1 MSLVFE
7 AAVIAAVVMLSLRR
21 GVFLVAAL
29 LRSRPMPTLSD
40 HPSITVLVPAWHEAQ
55 AAERLLSGLARLDY
69 PHGELSFVLVCDGCT
84 DNTPA
89 LFHTW
94 ANGRSDA
101 RVVELPQR
109 AGKPAALNAG
119 LDETHTDLVVVL
131 DADLAPRPN
140 FLVELVRPFADGRV
154 VAAAA
159 YLRPA
164 NADRNI
170 VTRYA
175 AVTTWV
181 HQLVTSAGT
190 DRLGLNPPTLG
201 AAAYC
206 MTALRRIGGF
216 PMVPIGED
224 VATSAALISRGGRTR
239 FVATAVADNI
249 VVSDVDDYLRQH
261 VRWSRGVF
269 GSWRPG
275 VRGPWAQRLESAVST
290 IGYGDRLVFAAAV
303 AGAIAGAVPIWV
315 PFLYL
320 AIPGLEIVAAL
331 LKAGVYWKIP
341 SFLFSTAIV
350 FGLDVLGAVAAVVLH
365 LARRPSLWHSPRTR
379 TVDVNANR

>member
-7 AAVIAAVVMLSLRR
+7 AAVIVAVVMLSFRR
-21 GVFLVAAL
+21 GAFLVAAL
-29 LRSRPMPTLSD
+29 LKSRSIPAARDL
-40 HPSITVLVPAWHEAQ
+40 PSITVLVPAWNEAE
-55 AAERLLSGLARLDY
+55 AAERLLAGLARLDY
-69 PHGELSFVLVCDGCT
+69 PDEQLSFVLVCDGCT

-89 LFHTW
+89 LFHAW
-94 ANGRSDA
+94 ANSRSDA

-109 AGKPAALNAG
+109 AGKPSALNAG
-119 LDETHTDLVVVL
+119 LAETHTDVVVVV
-131 DADLAPRPN
+131 DADLAPRPD
-140 FLVELVRPFADGRV
+140 FLLEVVRPFADARV
-154 VAAAA
+154 VASAA

-164 NADRNI
+164 NADSNI

-201 AAAYC
+201 AAAYR
-206 MTALRRIGGF
+206 MSALRRIGGF
-216 PMVPIGED
+216 PVVPIGED

-249 VVSDVDDYLRQH
+249 LVSDVRDYLRQH

-269 GSWRPG
+269 GSWRPS
-275 VRGPWAQRLESAVST
+275 VTVSWAQRLESAVST

-303 AGAIAGAVPIWV
+303 AGAMAGALPTWV
-315 PFLYL
+315 PLMYL

-331 LKAGVYWKIP
+331 LKAGLRRKMP
-341 SFLFSTAIV
+341 AFLLATAVV
-350 FGLDVLGAVAAVVLH
+350 FAADVLGSLAAVALH
-365 LARRPSLWHSPRTR
+365 LGRRPSLWHSPRTR
-379 TVDVNANR
+379 PVDVNANR